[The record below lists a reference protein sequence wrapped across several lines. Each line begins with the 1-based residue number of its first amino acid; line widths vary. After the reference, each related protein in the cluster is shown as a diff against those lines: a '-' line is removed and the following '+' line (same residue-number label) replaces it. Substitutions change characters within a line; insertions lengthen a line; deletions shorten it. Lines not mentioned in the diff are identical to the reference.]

1 MKLVFFHNASFFLY
15 KQKHIFEKFKKI
27 GHDIYL
33 VCPNTDNFFNIMKD
47 DGYNV
52 IEVDFKTKNLN
63 PFNNIYLIVK
73 LRKLFRQINPDFIF
87 PFSIKPNLYSAIAAK
102 YSDKIKVVPNIT
114 GLGYVFMKDS
124 VLTKIVVMIYRYA
137 FKNVKTV
144 FLQNQD
150 DMKLLTNVGA
160 INTKFTKPIVLP
172 GDGVDLN
179 VFTNVG
185 LAKHKSELN
194 FLFSSRLLWDKG
206 LKELIDAFKIVRQM
220 HTNIHLTII
229 GAFYPEN
236 PSAVPK
242 SYIDEQTKFA
252 SITYLGHVNN
262 VSKIIAASDC
272 MILPSYREG
281 MPRVLLE
288 ASSMGKPC
296 ITVNSPGCRDA
307 VDEGVTGFIADVKS
321 VDSLVQVMSKF
332 INLSFD
338 QKYAMGQAARYKM
351 ETQFDQK
358 IVIDHY
364 LDLI

>member
-1 MKLVFFHNASFFLY
+1 MKIVLFHNASFFLY
-15 KQKHIFEKFKKI
+15 KQKHIFEKLKNM

-33 VCPNTDNFFNIMKD
+33 LCPNTDEFFGIMKD

-63 PFNNIYLIVK
+63 PFNNIFLILK
-73 LRKLFRQINPDFIF
+73 LRKLFKCINPDFIF

-102 YSDKIKVVPNIT
+102 YSNKIKVIPNIT

-124 VLTKIVVMIYRYA
+124 LLTKFVVAIYRYA
-137 FKNVKTV
+137 FKGVPVV
-144 FLQNQD
+144 FLQNKD
-150 DMKLLTNVGA
+150 DMDLLVGVGA
-160 INTKFTKPIVLP
+160 INSKLTTTIVLP
-172 GDGVDLN
+172 GDGVDL
-179 VFTNVG
+179 
-185 LAKHKSELN
+185 ELFPNLGVRNHNKIN

-206 LKELIDAFKIVRQM
+206 FKELIDAFKIVKQ
-220 HTNIHLTII
+220 IHVNVDLTII
-229 GAFYPEN
+229 GGFYPEN

-242 SYIDEQTKFA
+242 SYMDEQVKF
-252 SITYLGHVNN
+252 SGITYLGHVND
-262 VSKIIAASDC
+262 VISVITDSDC

-321 VDSLVQVMSKF
+321 VDSLVQVMIKF
-332 INLSFD
+332 INLSFE
-338 QKYAMGQAARYKM
+338 QKYIMGQAARRKM
-351 ETQFDQK
+351 ESQFDQR
-358 IVIDHY
+358 IVTEHY
-364 LDLI
+364 VDLI